1 MKKLYVN
8 INELAELIKRMKSYQ
23 FKDEEIISY
32 IINDLKQNK
41 EMDIKEINH
50 GCWKY
55 ISTDKKGNMLYEC
68 PFCGE
73 QQQGMSQY
81 CGLCGA
87 ELEPDWPGRKEGD
100 EQ

>member
-1 MKKLYVN
+1 MLYVN
-8 INELAELIKRMKSYQ
+8 VDELINHLEIMKHYQ
-23 FKDEEIISY
+23 IDIGDVI
-32 IINDLKQNK
+32 DLLHMLKTNK
-41 EMDIKEINH
+41 ILDIKEINH
-50 GCWKY
+50 GRWKY

>member
-1 MKKLYVN
+1 MMNKLYVN
-8 INELAELIKRMKSYQ
+8 VDELINHLEIMKHYQ
-23 FKDEEIISY
+23 IDIDDVI
-32 IINDLKQNK
+32 DLLHMLKTNK
-41 EMDIKEINH
+41 ILDVKEINQ
-50 GCWKY
+50 GRWKY

-68 PFCGE
+68 PFCSE

-100 EQ
+100 E